1 MKVVALVV
9 FFPSMVSSL
18 KSLLSAAIWT
28 NTPGDMFDGMITPQ
42 FNSDLASVSLARAV
56 STISVCSY
64 EQQCPIR
71 LSRVM
76 SCFDLVRCL
85 IVIPNDT
92 CFGSLTLELLGAYT
106 TSWHIISIFLSCET
120 FEHVRLGSAAYSSE
134 DTMYLTSQ
142 YRLSGIS
149 ARAFCMC
156 KSLSDRGSILIP
168 SHWLKSFLMTA
179 ALYMILID
187 SFCSSFMKSF

>member
-1 MKVVALVV
+1 MKVVAWVV

-28 NTPGDMFDGMITPQ
+28 NTPGDMFDGMITPP
-42 FNSDLASVSLARAV
+42 FNTDLASVSLARAV

-92 CFGSLTLELLGAYT
+92 CFGSLTLELLPACT
-106 TSWHIISIFLSCET
+106 TSWHIISIFPSCET
-120 FEHVRLGSAAYSSE
+120 FEHVRLGSATYSSE
-134 DTMYLTSQ
+134 DNMCLTSQ
-142 YRLSGIS
+142 YRLSRIS

-156 KSLSDRGSILIP
+156 KCSSDKGSILIP
-168 SHWLKSFLMTA
+168 YTGLNNF
-179 ALYMILID
+179 
-187 SFCSSFMKSF
+187 